1 MTATSGANKRI
12 DELLNDVDD
21 GKLVMRP
28 QFQRRL
34 VWTNVVKD
42 KFLETVL
49 KGLPFPEIFIATG
62 QLDTRSRR
70 RVNWLVDGQ
79 QRISTLQEY
88 AKGST
93 DLILKLVKPYA
104 ELPNE
109 EEKQFLDYIVAVRD
123 LGTVTVEQIK
133 EIFSRINSTDY
144 ALKRMEKLNA
154 LFSGEYKT
162 FCEDLSVDPFFDR
175 HNVFTFANRRRMDDV
190 TFCVIL
196 VTTLLST
203 YYNRDELNEDYLKR
217 YNDNFPEKDR
227 LKTELARVFDFLE
240 RCGFGEQSRAWKRT
254 DLFTLLVEVHSALVV
269 RGLPLDPVPVGS
281 RLEAFYLQVADLY
294 NTRGG
299 VTERET
305 TNVEAG
311 VIRYL
316 KAATKATND
325 KYARVDR
332 AEIVGRLLAAT
343 LPRSA
348 KEAPKSTRK
357 RAKRN

>member
-1 MTATSGANKRI
+1 
-12 DELLNDVDD
+12 
-21 GKLVMRP
+21 MRP

-62 QLDTRSRR
+62 QLDTQSRR

-88 AKGST
+88 VKGSK
-93 DLILKLVKPYA
+93 DLVLKLVRPYA
-104 ELPNE
+104 KLST
-109 EEKQFLDYIVAVRD
+109 EEKTQFLDYVVVVRD
-123 LGTVTVEQIK
+123 LGTVTPDQIK
-133 EIFSRINSTDY
+133 DIFSRINSTDY

-162 FCEDLSVDPFFDR
+162 FCESLSLNPFFDR
-175 HNVFTFANRRRMDDV
+175 HNVFSLANRRRMDDV

-203 YYNRDELNEDYLKR
+203 YYNRDELNAEYLRR
-217 YNDNFPEKDR
+217 YNDEFPEKDR
-227 LKTELARVFDFLE
+227 IGDQIATVFDFVE
-240 RCGFGEQSRAWKRT
+240 RCDFDERSRAWKKT
-254 DLFTLLVEVHSALVV
+254 DLFTLLVEIHSAIVV
-269 RGLPLDPVPVGS
+269 RSLQLTPAVVAH
-281 RLEAFYLQVADLY
+281 RLNGFYAEVAKLY
-294 NTRGG
+294 NTKKD
-299 VTERET
+299 T
-305 TNVEAG
+305 TDEEAANVNADI
-311 VIRYL
+311 IRYL

-332 AEIVGRLLAAT
+332 AEIISKLLEST
-343 LPRSA
+343 LSQP
-348 KEAPKSTRK
+348 TRQASK
-357 RAKRN
+357 GNSKAH

>member
-1 MTATSGANKRI
+1 MTATGGSNKRI
-12 DELLNDVDD
+12 SDLLNDVDD
-21 GKLVMRP
+21 GRLVTRP

-62 QLDTRSRR
+62 QLDTQSMH

-79 QRISTLQEY
+79 QRMSTLQEY
-88 AKGST
+88 VKGSK
-93 DLILKLVKPYA
+93 DLVLKLVLPYA
-104 ELPNE
+104 ELSTGDQT
-109 EEKQFLDYIVAVRD
+109 QFLDYIVAVRD

-175 HNVFTFANRRRMDDV
+175 HNVFTYANRRRMDDV

-203 YYNRDELNEDYLKR
+203 YYNRDELNAEYLRR
-217 YNDNFPEKDR
+217 YNDEFPEKDR
-227 LKTELARVFDFLE
+227 IGGQIAAIFGFVEK
-240 RCGFGEQSRAWKRT
+240 CGFDERSRAWKKT
-254 DLFTLLVEVHSALVV
+254 DLFTLLVELYSAIAV
-269 RGLPLDPVPVGS
+269 RDLKLDPVAVGR
-281 RLEAFYLQVADLY
+281 RLEVFYAEVAKLWG
-294 NTRGG
+294 TKGG
-299 VTERET
+299 ATDDKMA
-305 TNVEAG
+305 NVDTD

-332 AEIVGRLLAAT
+332 AEIISTILESTLSKPAT
-343 LPRSA
+343 RASKA
-348 KEAPKSTRK
+348 APKH
-357 RAKRN
+357 AKRT

>member
-1 MTATSGANKRI
+1 MAATSGANKRI
-12 DELLNDVDD
+12 SELLNDVDE
-21 GKLVMRP
+21 GRLVMRP

-49 KGLPFPEIFIATG
+49 KGLPFPEIFTATG
-62 QLDTRSRR
+62 QLDTQSRH

-88 AKGST
+88 VKGSS
-93 DLILKLVKPYA
+93 DLVLKLVTPYA
-104 ELPNE
+104 ELSTQ
-109 EEKQFLDYIVAVRD
+109 EKTQFLDYIVAVRD

-133 EIFSRINSTDY
+133 DIFSRINSTDY

-154 LFSGEYKT
+154 LFSGEYKA
-162 FCEDLSVDPFFDR
+162 FCEDLSINAFFNR
-175 HNVFTFANRRRMDDV
+175 HDVFTLVDRRRMNDL

-203 YYNRDELNEDYLKR
+203 YYNRDELNEQYLKQ
-217 YNDNFPEKDR
+217 YNDEFPEKDR
-227 LKTELARVFDFLE
+227 ISAQLATVFNFIE
-240 RCGFGEQSRAWKRT
+240 QCGFDDRSRAWKKT
-254 DLFTLLVEVHSALVV
+254 DLFTLLVEIYSAIVV
-269 RGLPLDPVPVGS
+269 RGLQLDPVVVG
-281 RLEAFYLQVADLY
+281 RQLEAFYADVATLWS
-294 NTRGG
+294 TKGG
-299 VTERET
+299 ATDEKMA
-305 TNVEAG
+305 NVDTD

-332 AEIVGRLLAAT
+332 AEIISTVLEAALSKPT
-343 LPRSA
+343 RRASKA
-348 KEAPKSTRK
+348 TPKH
-357 RAKRN
+357 AKRT